1 MHLLTVHA
9 SQKNDEKFD
18 GGPILDQIKSYLA
31 ENFAT
36 ANLPK
41 IVKPSHGMILVSL
54 FFFISILYVFVIFS
68 SVIVYKAYISI

>member
-1 MHLLTVHA
+1 MAIPIT
-9 SQKNDEKFD
+9 

-54 FFFISILYVFVIFS
+54 FFFHLKLNLLLIFFC
-68 SVIVYKAYISI
+68 I